1 MDILVLASSSRGNCY
16 ALRCGDSVLLLEAGI
31 PVSKLRKLLPVGLA
45 CVEACLVTH
54 EHQDHA
60 GYVRQYEEAGIPVYA
75 SMQTCGVLGIGKPVI
90 RTKKWS
96 FRCHDVRLGGWRASM
111 FSVRHDA
118 ADPVGYLIDAP
129 DGTRV
134 CFAIDTYLLPYKFPG
149 VNVWMLECNYD
160 LEMLQANIDEG
171 VVDEAQAKRILQS
184 HMSVD
189 HVCEFLIHQDLR
201 GTEAVYLLH
210 GSGRNLDAEKAC
222 SRVRAAVGRPV
233 YMGVNV

>member
-1 MDILVLASSSRGNCY
+1 MGLSR
-16 ALRCGDSVLLLEAGI
+16 
-31 PVSKLRKLLPVGLA
+31 
-45 CVEACLVTH
+45 VEACLVTH

-75 SMQTCGVLGIGKPVI
+75 SMQTCGVMGIGKPI
-90 RTKKWS
+90 IKTKKWS
-96 FRCHDVRLGGWRASM
+96 YRCHDAHLGSWSVSM

-129 DGTRV
+129 DGIRV
-134 CFAIDTYLLPYKFPG
+134 AFAIDTYLLPYKFPG

-160 LEMLQANIDEG
+160 LETLQANIDEG
-171 VVDEAQAKRILQS
+171 IVDEVQAKRILQS

-210 GSGRNLDAEKAC
+210 GSGRNLDADRAC
-222 SRVRAAVGRPV
+222 SRVRAATGKPV

>member
-1 MDILVLASSSRGNCY
+1 M
-16 ALRCGDSVLLLEAGI
+16 RCGDSVLLLEAGI
-31 PVSKLRKLLPVGLA
+31 PVSKLRKLLPVGLSR
-45 CVEACLVTH
+45 VEACLVTH

-96 FRCHDVRLGGWRASM
+96 YRCHDLHVGRWKVSM

-134 CFAIDTYLLPYKFPG
+134 CFAIDTYLLPYQFPG

-160 LEMLQANIDEG
+160 LETLQANIDEG